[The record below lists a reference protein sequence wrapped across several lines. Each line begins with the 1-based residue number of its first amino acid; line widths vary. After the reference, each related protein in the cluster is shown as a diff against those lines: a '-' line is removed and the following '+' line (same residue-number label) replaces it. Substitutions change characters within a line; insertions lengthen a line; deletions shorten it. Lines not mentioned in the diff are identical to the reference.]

1 MSPPTSP
8 HPSASPHH
16 PNTSRARSLR
26 SASVEASPRSPRQIF
41 NEIVDQIPQIKEFT
55 ELIYE
60 DIDPDDGS
68 LLCLS
73 LVEDKR
79 IERRCVR
86 YDMPFN
92 STQIV
97 VTWTKFY
104 NRVNFNAHTRVLR
117 IKVMPTRLHDVHQR
131 WATAAMATW
140 ALNGL
145 LNQDEVDLLC
155 GSVGSSMY
163 YFC

>member
-26 SASVEASPRSPRQIF
+26 SASVEASPRSPQQIF

-79 IERRCVR
+79 IERRCV
-86 YDMPFN
+86 
-92 STQIV
+92 
-97 VTWTKFY
+97 
-104 NRVNFNAHTRVLR
+104 R